1 MKLHRK
7 PAGSLRKLGP
17 AEVTAWPCVEAV
29 RALGRAVG
37 QGGVVE
43 TKPIERSR
51 TETNYPRIRTRIQ
64 EYHRLWTLMC
74 HSYRAY
80 GLQLF
85 PRGRERLMFAGNGWV
100 SMPLISRTSKD
111 LKDSSATPPTSLTR
125 LAAYVC
131 ATPRHRLSGD
141 LGVVALRRRLAA
153 ALMGCTTSHWPEK
166 SIVTVTRQQ
175 HGYLDELARD
185 RLKHRVVTVLLFPGL

>member
-1 MKLHRK
+1 MELHGE

-51 TETNYPRIRTRIQ
+51 TETNYPRISPRIQ
-64 EYHRLWTLMC
+64 DYHKLWTLMC

-80 GLQLF
+80 GPQLF
-85 PRGRERLMFAGNGWV
+85 PNYYRKRLGFHAPYFKNLEGPQG
-100 SMPLISRTSKD
+100 SKCDTSRFSDPLSCLR
-111 LKDSSATPPTSLTR
+111 LCHATAS
-125 LAAYVC
+125 VE
-131 ATPRHRLSGD
+131 
-141 LGVVALRRRLAA
+141 
-153 ALMGCTTSHWPEK
+153 W
-166 SIVTVTRQQ
+166 
-175 HGYLDELARD
+175 
-185 RLKHRVVTVLLFPGL
+185 